1 VRASI
6 RAIDPN
12 LPIYDVRTLDDRL
25 SETLGRRRVATWLIG
40 VFASLALALS
50 AVGVYGVMSYD
61 VSQRAKEIGIRMAL
75 GADRRSVLTMV
86 IGGGLRMAV
95 VGVLGGGVLALI
107 FARVA
112 DGLLFGVSG
121 HDPVTYAMLA
131 VVLVALALGAAYVPA
146 RRACGVNP
154 IEALR

>member
-1 VRASI
+1 
-6 RAIDPN
+6 
-12 LPIYDVRTLDDRL
+12 
-25 SETLGRRRVATWLIG
+25 
-40 VFASLALALS
+40 
-50 AVGVYGVMSYD
+50 
-61 VSQRAKEIGIRMAL
+61 MAL
-75 GADRRSVLTMV
+75 GADRRSVLAMV

-112 DGLLFGVSG
+112 GGLLFGVSG

-131 VVLVALALGAAYVPA
+131 VVLVALSLGAAYVPA
-146 RRACGVNP
+146 HRACGVNP

>member
-1 VRASI
+1 M
-6 RAIDPN
+6 
-12 LPIYDVRTLDDRL
+12 
-25 SETLGRRRVATWLIG
+25 GRRRIATWLIG

-75 GADRRSVLTMV
+75 GADRRSVLAMV

-95 VGVLGGGVLALI
+95 AGVFGGGALALVL
-107 FARVA
+107 ARVA
-112 DGLLFGVSG
+112 GGLLFGVSG
-121 HDPVTYAMLA
+121 HDPLTYGMLA

-146 RRACGVNP
+146 RRACRVNP
-154 IEALR
+154 IETLR